1 MSNITPINPESF
13 ELQGYSPNDQN
24 LVPLFNTSSDFN
36 ISEDIIELCVYDINQ
51 SLIYYD
57 FDYRGYQ
64 IIQEGNPQGFDILSN
79 ITVNPEENLVE
90 LGFDQG
96 EYNILYKFFNNKLG
110 SSFNTRYYIKE
121 ISPSRQEIRITSNE
135 LSNEEIETFTNEFIT
150 ERENSSFFVDFKINF
165 GNNIQYIANNI
176 LLDSSDPNQYNVLI
190 KLYEPLPGNISLGDT
205 LWVGEETSEPLGFNI
220 IFPPEEILIQ
230 EGINLRGPNLNIE
243 LSDQVN
249 NSTGL
254 VDFETLTT
262 TALTSSFNQLASLFE
277 EKGVEINID
286 YTEFS
291 NFIHFSSAEQR
302 IRNFYYKI
310 GLIEGYQS
318 DINNILTITGS
329 TSESI
334 EVVGSISNLEG
345 KITNI
350 IENFDGFEYYMY
362 YESNS
367 IAYPKV
373 NSEPPFILQPSG
385 DQIVLDWL
393 EERLISASDFDN
405 TNQNALVYTIPEYLR
420 DDPQNAPYELFIEM
434 IGQHFDNIYLYIKDI
449 TNLHNAD
456 NRLDFG
462 ISKDLVAD
470 ALKSFGVKLYQNNF
484 SSNDLYTAYLGINES
499 GSYLPPTGSEVI
511 NSYITASNNPT
522 PLDDIN
528 KEIYK
533 RIYHNLP
540 YLLKR
545 KGTIEGVRALINC
558 YGIPDTILR
567 ISEFGGKDRDNIN
580 DYDYWYNRY
589 NLALDTRGTDR
600 VIVPWTEVSTEF
612 GGDRPKTIM
621 LRFKN
626 DGIPPTSHETQQI
639 LTFSN
644 TIGISSFGG
653 RFHLR
658 LEYTGSYYTSASY
671 SGSIPSQS
679 NEYGD
684 LIFRYNNSDIIN
696 INAPF
701 FNGGWWSIMLQTGSN
716 NSFYLYAKQ
725 NIYNGDDG
733 DQIGY
738 EYSSSAINPGGGFW
752 DDINYNT
759 LYLGG
764 ILASSLSFW
773 PQNTLFSGSL
783 QELRFYNTPISES
796 VFNDFVMNPTS
807 IEGDTITGSFSSLTF
822 RAPLGNELQQA
833 RNNYILPL
841 SASSTSNVNLYLSS
855 SHPAVTANADLLISQ
870 SFSTGN
876 SLYTA
881 SLNSVNAYAYTGS
894 HLKSYTETY
903 YLDQPVVG
911 IKNRISNK
919 IRNENIVLPSDQ
931 NTTLSPFRSIQQ
943 FDRSNE
949 SYTKNINLLEVAF
962 SPQNEINDDII
973 SSLGYFNIGDYIGDP
988 RQVSESST
996 RYFNLEKLSEEHFKK
1011 YSESYNLFDYVRLIK
1026 YFDNSLFKMIR
1037 DFVPA
1042 RTGLSTGVV
1051 IKQHLLERNKYR
1063 QPQIS
1068 YTQPEYSASIES
1080 GFIEGGAGG
1089 VMNNFNRA
1097 YANGYTLF
1105 LRNASGSIANRT
1117 GNSTIINS
1125 FGGVFGGLGTT
1136 GSDGGIIVT
1145 DVLQTSYPF
1154 TNITNTPIYFNL
1166 NIEGTIDQN
1175 DIDNGILYILS
1186 NQRFTTS
1193 SAVLANKIQAG
1204 YVSSVE
1210 LGNLPNGSPLS
1221 VSIKDLIIYPNESLS
1236 IVFTDTDLDAEKI
1249 INCNIVFSPSTIGN
1263 TTPYFNNQIWEEN
1276 IIGPSGSV
1284 SFIQDSQKEFYNGE
1298 FSGSTLL
1305 VTDGELNDEN
1315 KFKYPDT
1322 IEISYNIIFY
1332 TSSVTPLEAFNNINT
1347 SPNPGELYLWYDTGS
1362 ELNTGEGLSPMVDFT
1377 FR

>member
-24 LVPLFNTSSDFN
+24 LVPLFNTSSNFS
-36 ISEDIIELCVYDINQ
+36 ISKDIVESYVYDVNQ
-51 SLIYYD
+51 SLLYYD

-64 IIQEGNPQGFDILSN
+64 IIQEGNSQGFDILSN
-79 ITVNPEENLVE
+79 ITVNPEENLIG

-110 SSFNTRYYIKE
+110 SSFNIRYYIKE

-165 GNNIQYIANNI
+165 GDNVQYIANNI

-205 LWVGEETSEPLGFNI
+205 LWVGEETSEPLGFNVV
-220 IFPPEEILIQ
+220 FPPEEILIQ
-230 EGINLRGPNLNIE
+230 EGISLRGPNLNIE

-277 EKGVEINID
+277 EKGIEINID

-318 DINNILTITGS
+318 DINSILTITGS

-373 NSEPPFILQPSG
+373 NSEPPFILQSSG
-385 DQIVLDWL
+385 DQTVLDWL
-393 EERLISASDFDN
+393 EERLVSASDFDN

-434 IGQHFDNIYLYIKDI
+434 VGQHFDNLYLYVKDI

-456 NRLDFG
+456 NRLNFG

-499 GSYLPPTGSEVI
+499 GSYLPPTGSEI
-511 NSYITASNNPT
+511 IDNYITSSDNPT

-567 ISEFGGKDRDNIN
+567 ISEFGGKDRDNTD
-580 DYDYWYNRY
+580 DYDYWYNRFNY
-589 NLALDTRGTDR
+589 ALDTKGLDR
-600 VIVPWTEVSTEF
+600 IIIPWVSSSNEF
-612 GGDRPKTIM
+612 GGNYPETIM
-621 LRFKN
+621 FRFKT
-626 DGIPPTSHETQQI
+626 DGLPPKSHQI
-639 LTFSN
+639 QPLLAFSN
-644 TIGISSFGG
+644 IDEDNNALAN

-658 LEYTGSYYTSASY
+658 LEYTGSYLDSGSY

-684 LIFRYNNSDIIN
+684 LYFSYNSNILN

-725 NIYNGDDG
+725 NIYNGNDG

-738 EYSSSAINPGGGFW
+738 EFSASISNPGDNIW
-752 DDINYNT
+752 DDPSYERA
-759 LYLGG
+759 YLGG
-764 ILASSLSFW
+764 TWASTIW
-773 PQNTLFSGSL
+773 DKVYFSGSL
-783 QELRFYNTPISES
+783 QELRFYNTQIHEN

-807 IEGDTITGSFSSLTF
+807 IEGNQVTESFSSLIF
-822 RAPLGNELQQA
+822 RAPLGNELQEVG
-833 RNNYILPL
+833 NDYILPL
-841 SASSTSNVNLYLSS
+841 DPTLTSTLYLTS
-855 SHPAVTANADLLISQ
+855 SHPAVKPNSNLLISQ
-870 SFSTGN
+870 SFSTGD
-876 SLYTA
+876 SIYTA
-881 SLNSVNAYAYTGS
+881 SLDNSYKGS
-894 HLKSYTETY
+894 HLKGLKEVY
-903 YLDQPVVG
+903 YLDSPIVG
-911 IKNRISNK
+911 IKNRVSNK
-919 IRNENIVLPSDQ
+919 IRNENIILPSDK

-943 FDRSNE
+943 FDRENE
-949 SYTKNINLLEVAF
+949 SSVRDINLLEVAF

-973 SSLGYFNIGDYIGDP
+973 AGLGHFNIGEYIGDP
-988 RQVSESST
+988 KFISESNT
-996 RYFNLEKLSEEHFKK
+996 RYPDLVKLSEEHFKK
-1011 YSESYNLFDYVRLIK
+1011 YYKSYDLVDYVRLIK
-1026 YFDNSLFKMIR
+1026 YFDNSLFKMIK

-1042 RTGLSTGVV
+1042 RTSLTTGIV
-1051 IKQHLLERNKYR
+1051 IKQHLLERNRYR
-1063 QPQIS
+1063 QPQLS
-1068 YTQPEYSASIES
+1068 FTQPEYSASIKS

-1089 VMNNFNRA
+1089 VMNKFNGL
-1097 YANGYTLF
+1097 NTSPFG
-1105 LRNASGSIANRT
+1105 
-1117 GNSTIINS
+1117 INS
-1125 FGGVFGGLGTT
+1125 
-1136 GSDGGIIVT
+1136 
-1145 DVLQTSYPF
+1145 
-1154 TNITNTPIYFNL
+1154 
-1166 NIEGTIDQN
+1166 
-1175 DIDNGILYILS
+1175 
-1186 NQRFTTS
+1186 
-1193 SAVLANKIQAG
+1193 
-1204 YVSSVE
+1204 
-1210 LGNLPNGSPLS
+1210 
-1221 VSIKDLIIYPNESLS
+1221 ESLS
-1236 IVFTDTDLDAEKI
+1236 NVYNLTQ
-1249 INCNIVFSPSTIGN
+1249 S
-1263 TTPYFNNQIWEEN
+1263 WEEN
-1276 IIGPSGSV
+1276 IV
-1284 SFIQDSQKEFYNGE
+1284 SPLGEVNQIHDSQDEFYNGE

-1347 SPNPGELYLWYDTGS
+1347 SPNQGEIYLWYDTGS
-1362 ELNTGEGLSPMVDFT
+1362 ILNPQIQGPGGTQPGGITGGN
-1377 FR
+1377 